1 MLLGAAVGTPRTLFQ
16 LESSSLMIVNPG
28 RYNRMSRCVSARL
41 QGAEVQGRGGSVQTA
56 AHWWSRRRPALCS
69 SRGGPLS
76 VAWPSPARACSF
88 TPLCLAEAHRG
99 CSAPARLLR
108 GEPQVFCT
116 SSARAEPKAAALR
129 RIAAKPAPSAL
140 GPACCCCCCFGCC
153 FGCCFAVLPALC
165 TFDFRAFD
173 GVSTSRF
180 AQAALRTANC
190 WNAGDPA
197 MHAHRPNQRRVVR
210 VDRQSRGHG
219 AMGPR
224 R

>member
-1 MLLGAAVGTPRTLFQ
+1 M
-16 LESSSLMIVNPG
+16 
-28 RYNRMSRCVSARL
+28 
-41 QGAEVQGRGGSVQTA
+41 QTA
-56 AHWWSRRRPALCS
+56 AHRVTAATGFCS
-69 SRGGPLS
+69 TRGDPLS
-76 VAWPSPARACSF
+76 VACQALHARARSRRCASPRP
-88 TPLCLAEAHRG
+88 TEA
-99 CSAPARLLR
+99 AQRLLVCFAAS
-108 GEPQVFCT
+108 PKSFCT

-153 FGCCFAVLPALC
+153 FGCCCAVLPALC

-197 MHAHRPNQRRVVR
+197 MHAHRPNQRRFVR

-219 AMGPR
+219 AWVRDARVRRERMYFPEPR
-224 R
+224 RCTSVPGGRSGAR